1 MALTTPTKP
10 HFPRFEHPLDSRS
23 PSRSPRRKAQ
33 FAIKELDPL
42 LGNLSPDS
50 TLRALQATDTI
61 PGSAAHDAL
70 TSSIGDA
77 TPAERERG
85 IRAAFAAQKL
95 REWTTE
101 ISGWSWPGKRER
113 ASGLGFITPFGAK
126 GAGMDYRGFLTVTLA
141 DEYESRLDDIRD
153 DLESLGMEEIK
164 DHVLESHTPAKAD
177 PQRPQMMGNRRSYGR
192 MRDFT
197 ALITATV
204 IQALPDLA
212 KLNTLLDIWDIRLRV
227 LKELP
232 RFLEVLESTQHDI
245 QAAFNEVRN
254 SDLAQNVTGDRFESR
269 KAVLGSQVSD
279 VGRRIDRLLDMLE
292 GQEDSLPQTW
302 IDRLEKIELDYA
314 TWVVEA
320 EHVVLRNRLATRASR
335 SSEPENLVRNTVSPV
350 PEEVPAPKLETPNYD
365 FLQSPFVPD
374 AGSSKEDGESTSP
387 SRHGTPPRRKPSL
400 KLNIS
405 EQKGHRREISKVSVA
420 DSTYSAF
427 SDISNAEIMDAK
439 TTSVLPS
446 PKVNLIDNPF
456 RASRDELTWF
466 GNPSIAQEQMATK
479 PPLLQRASTASYE
492 VVSKD
497 HLKRVMLTRSAS
509 WDMLSQI
516 PQSPERTSPE
526 STPSKALRQLTGSDS
541 PVRTPLAELEGSE
554 IVLPPPSEESTGWT
568 PLATPSLEV
577 QPLRVKTRD
586 EDLYGPSMP
595 AIPRKSSKRGT
606 LNGTSTFSPLTPI
619 SSASPVGQSA
629 SFENWLQGPS
639 STDIVTPLSK
649 SPRTG
654 GTLDD
659 RIQDLLTTL
668 PTKIRLSKDTNAAT
682 SAPSSSTAST
692 RSPTP
697 TPALTLA
704 PAKAETSSRKGGG
717 DDSEI
722 RVYHL
727 TRTGQARD
735 VPPVKL
741 FVRTVGDGRVMV
753 RVGGGWADLGEYLKE
768 YSLHHGSRATAD
780 GNLEVASLDSTG
792 ATGGAGVTPGQGR
805 KMKSPSATKTAFDI
819 GSASDT
825 TDSTGRTTLT
835 RVRSPEPGR
844 RSSKDGGVWTPPP
857 VPPIPSSLKAKSP
870 TLARSG
876 DGTSTDRDVVS
887 PGPTSPSHT
896 PGDRSSMTSTT
907 TLAPGVT
914 TTTIVTPPTTTT
926 TKYTPLGGA
935 GPKTN
940 PRRAATHGALSSSN
954 NDAWV
959 ENMVGKARAVSGGTN
974 TTSIVHGPTTTT
986 TTTVTSSTPTS
997 NRRASSFMNLSPNSN
1012 STSSPVTISPA
1023 SSTASNNARD
1033 RRSSLS
1039 MSGRSKS
1046 RISLSDMSGIKRVF
1060 LRRKTE
1066 NVK

>member
-10 HFPRFEHPLDSRS
+10 HFPRFEYPLDSRS

-50 TLRALQATDTI
+50 TLRALQATETI
-61 PGSAAHDAL
+61 PGGGAQDAL
-70 TSSIGDA
+70 ASSIGDA
-77 TPAERERG
+77 TPAERETG
-85 IRAAFAAQKL
+85 IRAVFAAQKL

-101 ISGWSWPGKRER
+101 LSGWSWPGRRER
-113 ASGLGFITPFGAK
+113 AWGLGFITPFGAK
-126 GAGMDYRGFLTVTLA
+126 GAGMHYRGYLTITLA
-141 DEYESRLDDIRD
+141 DQYESRLDEIRD
-153 DLESLGMEEIK
+153 DLESLGMESIK
-164 DHVLESHTPAKAD
+164 DHVLESHTPAKND
-177 PQRPQMMGNRRSYGR
+177 PQSPQTTGNRRSYGR

-245 QAAFNEVRN
+245 QAAFNEVR
-254 SDLAQNVTGDRFESR
+254 DTELAQNVTQDRFESK

-292 GQEDSLPQTW
+292 GQEDSLPQAW

-335 SSEPENLVRNTVSPV
+335 NSESENLARNAVSPV
-350 PEEVPAPKLETPNYD
+350 PEQVTAPTKDTQYD
-365 FLQSPFVPD
+365 FLQSPFVPE
-374 AGSSKEDGESTSP
+374 AGLSKDEGESTTP

-405 EQKGHRREISKVSVA
+405 DQKGHRREISKVSVA

-427 SDISNAEIMDAK
+427 SDISQAEIMDAR

-446 PKVNLIDNPF
+446 PKVNVIDNPF

-466 GNPSIAQEQMATK
+466 GNPSVAKEQMTSK

-492 VVSKD
+492 VIAKD
-497 HLKRVMLTRSAS
+497 NLKRVMLTRSAS

-554 IVLPPPSEESTGWT
+554 ILLAPPSEESTGLT

-586 EDLYGPSMP
+586 QDLYWPSMP
-595 AIPRKSSKRGT
+595 TLPRKSSKRGT
-606 LNGTSTFSPLTPI
+606 LDATGTFSPLTPI
-619 SSASPVGQSA
+619 SSASPVAQSA
-629 SFENWLQGPS
+629 SSENWSNEPWSTSFEHHLPKPS
-639 STDIVTPLSK
+639 
-649 SPRTG
+649 RTG

-668 PTKIRLSKDTNAAT
+668 PTKIRLSKDTNAAN
-682 SAPSSSTAST
+682 SAPSSSTPST
-692 RSPTP
+692 RSSTP
-697 TPALTLA
+697 TAALTLA
-704 PAKAETSSRKGGG
+704 PAKAETFSRKGGA

-722 RVYHL
+722 KVYHL
-727 TRTGQARD
+727 IRTGQGRD

-780 GNLEVASLDSTG
+780 GNLEVASLDSNA
-792 ATGGAGVTPGQGR
+792 ATGGAGVSAMQGR
-805 KMKSPSATKTAFDI
+805 KAKSPPANETAFDI
-819 GSASDT
+819 NSAP
-825 TDSTGRTTLT
+825 DSTDPTARTTLT

-844 RSSKDGGVWTPPP
+844 RSSKDGGVLARPP
-857 VPPIPSSLKAKSP
+857 VPPIPSSFAAKSP
-870 TLARSG
+870 ALAKSG
-876 DGTSTDRDVVS
+876 DGTSADRAVVS
-887 PGPTSPSHT
+887 PVPTSPSHT
-896 PGDRSSMTSTT
+896 PGDRSSMMSTT

-914 TTTIVTPPTTTT
+914 TTTMITPPTTT

-940 PRRAATHGALSSSN
+940 GRRAATYGAMSGPN

-974 TTSIVHGPTTTT
+974 TTSVVHGPTTTT
-986 TTTVTSSTPTS
+986 TTTITSSTPVS
-997 NRRASSFMNLSPNSN
+997 NRRASSFLSLSPNSN

-1023 SSTASNNARD
+1023 SSTASNSARD
-1033 RRSSLS
+1033 RRSSLA
-1039 MSGRSKS
+1039 GRSKS
-1046 RISLSDMSGIKRVF
+1046 RMSLSDMSGIKRVF